1 MGPRADGAAADA
13 RRRDRPL
20 REVLRF
26 SALFKA
32 RGLPGADHAAGRGRP
47 GAATWPLRS
56 AAGALYPRAMSETR
70 SGQIPAAEVPAVEVP
85 AVEVPAVEV
94 SAAKVRT
101 AKAKFAEVVL
111 VCRKCAR
118 RQGLTKR
125 QARALARAGY
135 EAGYEVGRRA
145 ARAETGRKGRKPR
158 IVESGCLGPCP
169 KRMLAIATGASV
181 AAGRVL
187 LVDPRKA
194 GAFPVAGPG
203 FGPDFGPNATL
214 GAPPG
219 DASATDRGAPA

>member
-1 MGPRADGAAADA
+1 MRAAAIVRSGKSCA
-13 RRRDRPL
+13 FRPFLRRVACP
-20 REVLRF
+20 
-26 SALFKA
+26 
-32 RGLPGADHAAGRGRP
+32 GLTTRLAGGGRGRP

-70 SGQIPAAEVPAVEVP
+70 SGQIPAAEVPAAEIP

-135 EAGYEVGRRA
+135 EAGYEAGRRA

>member
-1 MGPRADGAAADA
+1 MRAAAIVRSGKSCA
-13 RRRDRPL
+13 FRPFLRRAACPGLTTRP
-20 REVLRF
+20 
-26 SALFKA
+26 A
-32 RGLPGADHAAGRGRP
+32 GGGRGRP

-70 SGQIPAAEVPAVEVP
+70 SGQIPAAEIPAVEVP

-135 EAGYEVGRRA
+135 EAGYEAGRRA
-145 ARAETGRKGRKPR
+145 ARAGTGRKGRKPR

-194 GAFPVAGPG
+194 GAFPVAGPD